1 MIGTARPARTSQSP
15 ASLWMRGALLALL
28 CIALAFAAASD
39 TVHAEL
45 LRLVA
50 DVEVIIVH
58 HPVGGATLFFLLAA
72 LSAMLAFFSSAVIV
86 PVGVYAWGKLGCLL
100 LLWGGWFV
108 GGLCA
113 YAIGRSLGRPVVA
126 ALTSADALE
135 RYQQRISAHA
145 PFRLVLLF
153 QLALPSEVPGYL
165 LGIARY
171 SPVKFAAALALA
183 ELPFAI
189 GTVYLT
195 ESFLERRIGLLLGL
209 CALGIGFSIWAG
221 LRLRRRLRD

>member
-1 MIGTARPARTSQSP
+1 MIATPPPARTAQSP
-15 ASLWMRGALLALL
+15 ASLWLRGALLALL
-28 CIALAFAAASD
+28 CIALAFTAASD

-45 LRLVA
+45 LRLLA
-50 DVEVIIVH
+50 AVEVIIAR
-58 HPVGGATLFFLLAA
+58 HPVEGATLFFVLAA
-72 LSAMLAFFSSAVIV
+72 LSAMLAFFSSAMIV
-86 PVGVYAWGKLGCLL
+86 PVGVYAWGKPGCLL

-113 YAIGRSLGRPVVA
+113 YAIGRYLGRPVVA
-126 ALTSADALE
+126 ALTSADTLE
-135 RYQQRISAHA
+135 RYQRRVSAHA

-171 SPVKFAAALALA
+171 SPAKFAAALALA
-183 ELPFAI
+183 ELPFAV
-189 GTVYLT
+189 GTVYLS
-195 ESFLERRIGLLLGL
+195 ESFLERRIALLLGL

-221 LRLRRRLRD
+221 LQLHRRLRD